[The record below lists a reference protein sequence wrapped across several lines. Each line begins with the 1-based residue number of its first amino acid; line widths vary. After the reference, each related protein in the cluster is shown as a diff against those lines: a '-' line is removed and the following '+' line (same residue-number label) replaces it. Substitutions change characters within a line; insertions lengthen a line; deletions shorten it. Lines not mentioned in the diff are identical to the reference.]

1 MSRNFKYLTGVAA
14 SAFMLAACSASHAA
28 PNTAANFED
37 TQAAKADQSEKH
49 VRRFVIKNE
58 GADVNCEVIIS
69 TSTDKEDDAAA
80 GKDDDTQSAAHEALS
95 EMVFFSQD
103 GDVDCGEEGKLHI
116 ALPESFSLNL
126 DHVTFDGE
134 LADEMAELAVS
145 LQDMT
150 QGLQKS
156 FKFTTEIAGE
166 DGEKQIVITTSDNV
180 DGEAIEREIERHVV
194 VMERKMA
201 QLERDAENLE
211 KKIQRKIVITQNRAE
226 NEKIRQQAY
235 ESELRSLEKAREH
248 IEARMTEVEKRIKE
262 AEAKKAET
270 TDGDEK

>member
-1 MSRNFKYLTGVAA
+1 MSRNFKLLTGAAA
-14 SAFMLAACSASHAA
+14 SAFMLTACSASHAA
-28 PNTAANFED
+28 PNTAANLDGSE
-37 TQAAKADQSEKH
+37 AVKAEQSEKH

-69 TSTDKEDDAAA
+69 TSTDKGDAA
-80 GKDDDTQSAAHEALS
+80 GFDEDDTQSAAHDALS
-95 EMVFFSQD
+95 QMVFFSQD
-103 GDVDCGEEGKLHI
+103 GDVDCGKEGKLHI
-116 ALPESFSLNL
+116 TIPESFNLNF
-126 DHVTFDGE
+126 DHLTFDGE
-134 LADEMAELAVS
+134 FADEMAELATS
-145 LQDMT
+145 LKDMT

-156 FKFTTEIAGE
+156 FKFTTEFTGE